1 MNIALVLSGG
11 IGRRLASDVPK
22 QYVTVNG
29 KMIIIYTLQSLCAH
43 EMIDAVHVVAA
54 RAWWE
59 PMITELPDA
68 SKLKGF
74 SEPGENRQYSIINGL
89 KDISAYADESDV
101 VLIQDGVR
109 PCVSDDMISDVLNAV
124 KGHDGAV
131 PVLPLKDTVYLSEDG
146 KKLSSTIRRSKLL
159 AGQAPEA
166 FVLGRYLAANNALKK
181 EQLLELSGSAEPAL
195 LSGLDI
201 VTVSGDEKNFKI
213 TTNGDLKRF
222 IQLVSAQ

>member
-89 KDISAYADESDV
+89 KDISAYACESDV

-146 KKLSSTIRRSKLL
+146 
-159 AGQAPEA
+159 
-166 FVLGRYLAANNALKK
+166 
-181 EQLLELSGSAEPAL
+181 
-195 LSGLDI
+195 
-201 VTVSGDEKNFKI
+201 
-213 TTNGDLKRF
+213 
-222 IQLVSAQ
+222 